1 MKAVVLTDFGGP
13 EHLELREVPDPA
25 AGPGQVI
32 VRPAATSVNPADV
45 KIRRGGGPLAPDL
58 PGILGMD
65 VAGVVESVGEGVAGA
80 PDGRRRLRRGLRH
93 RGRRQPEPGHGGRGP
108 LLDPRRFTLAEA
120 GEAHRH
126 LESGQ
131 AVGKVVIDVSE
142 QAASR
147 EP

>member
-1 MKAVVLTDFGGP
+1 M
-13 EHLELREVPDPA
+13 
-25 AGPGQVI
+25 I

-80 PDGRRRLRRGLRH
+80 PD
-93 RGRRQPEPGHGGRGP
+93 GRRQPEPGHGGRGP